1 MMIVMKEGATQAE
14 VDAVIRRVES
24 VGAHAHISAGELVTV
39 IGAIGDREHVANLG
53 LEGAPGVDHLV
64 PILKPYKLAS
74 LQYRRG
80 DRTVLEIDGRRIG
93 GEHFAT
99 IAGPCTVESREVLLD
114 AARTVRDAGA
124 QFLRGGAYKPRTS
137 PYSFQGLGEAGLRL
151 LAEAKAETGLPIV
164 TELMDVRDLEPVLEV
179 ADVVQLGA
187 RNMQNYTLLTEV
199 GRAGKPVL
207 LKRGLSATLEEL
219 LMAAEYILK
228 EGNEQVMLCERGIR
242 TYEPSYRFTLDLMAV
257 PVLRELTHLPIVID
271 PSHAAGKRSL
281 VEPLSLAAAAAGADG
296 IIVEIHPSP
305 EDAVCDG
312 PQALYADDFAAYL
325 RKLEAAAELAGK
337 QFTTVCDA
345 AHAAS
350 RVLPRRDRV
359 RIAVLGVGLIGGSI
373 GLAAREYVED
383 AEVVGFGRDPE
394 RLRMAVERGAI
405 HRAAASMDEAVEGAQ
420 LCFAC
425 APVGVLPELVRAALE
440 ASGPDTVVT
449 DVGSTK
455 QDLVERTPDPRF
467 VGGHPIAGAETAGVE
482 HARADLFQGA
492 VWYLTPHEQSG
503 GLLYERLH
511 RFVVDV
517 GARPVAVDAETHDRL
532 VAVFS
537 HLPHVLANVLAS
549 QAAGRLL
556 EHGEALR
563 QVGPSFRDMTR
574 VAGANTAM
582 WSDIYR
588 SNRAAIIEEISAFR
602 RELDEVENLLR
613 DGGVE
618 GWNDRARDDRRALL
632 EAGSAEGPVHELRI
646 TVPNRPGIV
655 AQVALELGRAGV
667 NIVDMA
673 LAPASDMRTGAMTL
687 WIAGDSQATRAR
699 ELIEALGFPV
709 GSE

>member
-14 VDAVIRRVES
+14 VDAVVRRVES

-74 LQYRRG
+74 AQYRRG
-80 DRTVLEIDGRRIG
+80 ERTVLEIDGRRIG

-257 PVLRELTHLPIVID
+257 PVLRELTHLPIVVD

-296 IIVEIHPSP
+296 IIVEIHPNP
-305 EDAVCDG
+305 EEAVCDG
-312 PQALYADDFAAYL
+312 PQALYADDFAVYL

-337 QFTTVCDA
+337 QFTTV
-345 AHAAS
+345 
-350 RVLPRRDRV
+350 
-359 RIAVLGVGLIGGSI
+359 
-373 GLAAREYVED
+373 
-383 AEVVGFGRDPE
+383 
-394 RLRMAVERGAI
+394 
-405 HRAAASMDEAVEGAQ
+405 Q
-420 LCFAC
+420 
-425 APVGVLPELVRAALE
+425 
-440 ASGPDTVVT
+440 
-449 DVGSTK
+449 
-455 QDLVERTPDPRF
+455 
-467 VGGHPIAGAETAGVE
+467 
-482 HARADLFQGA
+482 
-492 VWYLTPHEQSG
+492 
-503 GLLYERLH
+503 
-511 RFVVDV
+511 
-517 GARPVAVDAETHDRL
+517 
-532 VAVFS
+532 
-537 HLPHVLANVLAS
+537 
-549 QAAGRLL
+549 
-556 EHGEALR
+556 
-563 QVGPSFRDMTR
+563 
-574 VAGANTAM
+574 
-582 WSDIYR
+582 
-588 SNRAAIIEEISAFR
+588 
-602 RELDEVENLLR
+602 
-613 DGGVE
+613 
-618 GWNDRARDDRRALL
+618 
-632 EAGSAEGPVHELRI
+632 
-646 TVPNRPGIV
+646 
-655 AQVALELGRAGV
+655 
-667 NIVDMA
+667 
-673 LAPASDMRTGAMTL
+673 
-687 WIAGDSQATRAR
+687 
-699 ELIEALGFPV
+699 
-709 GSE
+709 